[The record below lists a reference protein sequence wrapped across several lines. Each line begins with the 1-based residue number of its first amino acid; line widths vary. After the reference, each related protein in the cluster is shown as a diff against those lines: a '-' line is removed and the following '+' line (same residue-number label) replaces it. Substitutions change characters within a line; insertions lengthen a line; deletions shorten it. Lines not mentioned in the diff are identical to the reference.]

1 MDADLAALYKEKR
14 GELSDFLRSL
24 GLEGEKSRATA
35 AYNTGGTQSSVGR
48 DTAAAIAEAEA
59 RGIESV
65 KASTAREEQAIK
77 KAAALR
83 RAQNIQNWVSTG
95 AGIVGGI
102 AGISGGLAGIAGGFA
117 LGSGI
122 GKLLSAGFQELSGDS
137 ELGLDPTALND
148 ILQGVS
154 ALNTPTWEQEA
165 TRIHDFY
172 KKHEGDSSWDFLT
185 KGGLEG
191 SAAIWNRLNG
201 GKPLTSDEDW
211 MQRVQDYRDGK
222 H

>member
-35 AYNTGGTQSSVGR
+35 AYNTGGTASSQQR
-48 DTAAAIAEAEA
+48 DIAGTIAEAEA

-65 KASTAREEQAIK
+65 KSSTAREEQAIK

-102 AGISGGLAGIAGGFA
+102 AGISSGLAGIAGGFA

-154 ALNTPTWEQEA
+154 ALNEPTLFERMKELDDAQ
-165 TRIHDFY
+165 
-172 KKHEGDSSWDFLT
+172 KKLGAGDYSRGAMAQQRMIDLLWRREM
-185 KGGLEG
+185 GMG
-191 SAAIWNRLNG
+191 SDSTL
-201 GKPLTSDEDW
+201 PE
-211 MQRVQDYRDGK
+211 
-222 H
+222 

>member
-1 MDADLAALYKEKR
+1 MDQDLAALYKEKR
-14 GELSDFLRSL
+14 GELDDFLREL
-24 GLEGEKSRATA
+24 GLSGEKSRATA

-59 RGIESV
+59 WGIESV
-65 KASTAREEQAIK
+65 KSSTAREEQAIK

-83 RAQNIQNWVSTG
+83 RAQNIQKWATTGLSVAGGIIDPTHTAGFAIG
-95 AGIVGGI
+95 AGV
-102 AGISGGLAGIAGGFA
+102 
-117 LGSGI
+117 
-122 GKLLSAGFQELSGDS
+122 GKLLSAGIQELSGDS

-154 ALNTPTWEQEA
+154 ALNTPTWEEEA

-201 GKPLTSDEDW
+201 GKTRQDMTKEE
-211 MQRVQDYRDGK
+211 RVK
-222 H
+222 SFFEK

>member
-1 MDADLAALYKEKR
+1 MDQDLAALYKEKR

-24 GLEGEKSRATA
+24 GLEGEKTRATA
-35 AYNTGGTQSSVGR
+35 AYNTGGTASSQQR
-48 DTAAAIAEAEA
+48 DIAGTIAEAEA

-95 AGIVGGI
+95 LGIAGGVVGGI
-102 AGISGGLAGIAGGFA
+102 AAIPTGGLSVMAGASVGMAF
-117 LGSGI
+117 GSGV
-122 GKLLSAGFQELSGDS
+122 GKLLGAGFQELSGDS

-154 ALNTPTWEQEA
+154 ALNEPTLFERMKELDNAQ
-165 TRIHDFY
+165 
-172 KKHEGDSSWDFLT
+172 KKLGTGDYSRGAMAQQRMIDLLWRREM
-185 KGGLEG
+185 GMG
-191 SAAIWNRLNG
+191 SDSTL
-201 GKPLTSDEDW
+201 PE
-211 MQRVQDYRDGK
+211 
-222 H
+222 